1 MKTKS
6 TLLFFGLL
14 FGSVNSYAQ
23 TSTIK
28 GMVVDSLT
36 SQGEPYVT
44 IRVYKERKSDNP
56 LAMWVTNIDGTFTHT
71 VNGQGNFFISFS
83 SMGRK
88 DIIRNVQLSA
98 TGGEIDLGKL
108 LIQDNAK
115 QLKGVEVVAQKPLV
129 KMETDKMAYDVQA
142 DNDSKASTVL
152 DMLRKV
158 PMVIVDGQDNITV
171 NGQSSFK
178 VYVDGKPSVMFSS
191 NPSQVFKAMPASMV
205 KSIEVIT
212 NPGAKYDAEG
222 VGGVLNIVMNASSNS
237 KMSKNGYNGNVSLTA
252 AAIGLRL
259 SSFISGQ
266 QGKFSYSANIMNNRG
281 RVKGVE
287 TEMERIASDGSR
299 MIYNQTG
306 STRMPFT
313 MANVSLGYEI
323 DSVSNVNATLGVT
336 QFEMNNDGHPT
347 TTFTGGS
354 YGTGFS
360 YSNAMT
366 MKNVNNS
373 YNGSLDY
380 QRFLNRNRTS
390 SITLSYLFTTSPAR
404 SENRRIYDPVSALVT
419 IPLADLY
426 SEAKTRGTEH
436 TLQVDYITPLS
447 KTQQLNTGV
456 KYINRRSTS
465 DSRFYDIVGS
475 VEQYDPA
482 KSVNYKNLQSV
493 LAEYAEYKVTLKN
506 VSAKA
511 GLRYEHTWESVDF
524 VLGAGSNFK
533 KNYGNLVPSASVTYN
548 LSPTKNIGVNYGM
561 RITRPGITYLN
572 PYVDRSNPTIIIYG
586 NSDLEVEKTHN
597 INLVYNTFSRKFMA
611 NFTLGTIFANN
622 KIEEYSFM
630 QSGILNRTY
639 GNIVQ
644 SKSFNFNTFMNY
656 SLSKNTRIML
666 NLNLEYADLKS
677 AQLNQHNS
685 GWMATAYLGLQQT
698 LPWDLKWNV
707 NLTGSTTRYTLQGY
721 QTGNNMLISTLSK
734 SLFNDKLS
742 LSLLY
747 LAPLTGKL
755 KIDQYSKGHDFETTT
770 RIRIPLQNLMFTV
783 SWNFGNTK
791 KTFQQRSSKITNDFQ
806 EREDSNS
813 QVPGLGA
820 GSGKG
825 M

>member
-14 FGSVNSYAQ
+14 LGSVNSYAQ

-44 IRVYKERKSDNP
+44 IRVYKERKSDKP
-56 LAMWVTNIDGTFTHT
+56 LAMWVTNIDGTFAHT

-222 VGGVLNIVMNASSNS
+222 VGGVLNIVMNASANS
-237 KMSKNGYNGNVSLTA
+237 KMNKNGYNGNVSLTA

-259 SSFISGQ
+259 SSFIGGQ

-323 DSVSNVNATLGVT
+323 DSVSNVSATLGIT

-360 YSNAMT
+360 YGNAMT

-380 QRFLNRNRTS
+380 QRFLNKSRTS

-475 VEQYDPA
+475 IEQYDPA

-572 PYVDRSNPTIIIYG
+572 PYVDRSNPMIISYG

-597 INLVYNTFSRKFMA
+597 INLVYNTFLRKFMA
-611 NFTLGTIFANN
+611 NFTLGTMFANN
-622 KIEEYSFM
+622 KIDEYSFM

-656 SLSKNTRIML
+656 SLFKNTRIML
-666 NLNLEYADLKS
+666 NLTLEYADLKS

>member
-14 FGSVNSYAQ
+14 FGFVNSYAQ

-44 IRVYKERKSDNP
+44 IRVYKERKSDKP

-360 YSNAMT
+360 YGNAMT

-656 SLSKNTRIML
+656 SLFKNTRIML

>member
-1 MKTKS
+1 MKTKN

-14 FGSVNSYAQ
+14 FGCVNSYAQ

-44 IRVYKERKSDNP
+44 IRVYKERKSDKP
-56 LAMWVTNIDGTFTHT
+56 LAMWVTNIDGTFAHT

-222 VGGVLNIVMNASSNS
+222 VGGVLNIVMNASANS
-237 KMSKNGYNGNVSLTA
+237 KMNKNGYNGNVSLTA

-323 DSVSNVNATLGVT
+323 DSVSNVSATLGIT

-360 YSNAMT
+360 YGNAMT

-380 QRFLNRNRTS
+380 QRFLNKSRTS
-390 SITLSYLFTTSPAR
+390 SVTLSYLFTTSPAR

-465 DSRFYDIVGS
+465 DSRFYDIVGG

-572 PYVDRSNPTIIIYG
+572 PYVDRSNPTIISYG

-734 SLFNDKLS
+734 SLFNDKLN

-747 LAPLTGKL
+747 IAPLTGKL

>member
-1 MKTKS
+1 MKTKN

-44 IRVYKERKSDNP
+44 IRVYKERKSDKP
-56 LAMWVTNIDGTFTHT
+56 LAMWVTNIDGTFAHT

-115 QLKGVEVVAQKPLV
+115 QLKGVEVMAQKPLV

-158 PMVIVDGQDNITV
+158 PMVTVDGQDNIMV

-237 KMSKNGYNGNVSLTA
+237 KMKQNGYNGNVSLTA
-252 AAIGLRL
+252 ATIGLRL
-259 SSFISGQ
+259 SSFIGGQ

-281 RVKGVE
+281 RVKDVE

-323 DSVSNVNATLGVT
+323 DSVSNVSATLGIT

-360 YSNAMT
+360 YGNAMT

-380 QRFLNRNRTS
+380 QRFLSKSRTS

-465 DSRFYDIVGS
+465 DSRFYDIVGG

-572 PYVDRSNPTIIIYG
+572 PYVDRSNPTIISYG

-611 NFTLGTIFANN
+611 NFTLGTMFANN

-734 SLFNDKLS
+734 SLFNDKLN

-747 LAPLTGKL
+747 IAPLTGKL

>member
-44 IRVYKERKSDNP
+44 IRVYKERKSNKP
-56 LAMWVTNIDGTFTHT
+56 LAMWVTNIDGTFAHT

-222 VGGVLNIVMNASSNS
+222 VGGVLNIVMNASANS
-237 KMSKNGYNGNVSLTA
+237 KMNKNGYNGNVSLTA

-360 YSNAMT
+360 YGNAMT

-380 QRFLNRNRTS
+380 QRFLNKSRTS

>member
-44 IRVYKERKSDNP
+44 IRVYKERKSNKP

-237 KMSKNGYNGNVSLTA
+237 KMNKNGYNGNVSLTA

-323 DSVSNVNATLGVT
+323 DSVSNVSATLGIT

-360 YSNAMT
+360 YGNAMT

-380 QRFLNRNRTS
+380 QRFLNKSRTS

-482 KSVNYKNLQSV
+482 KSVNYKNFQSV

-511 GLRYEHTWESVDF
+511 GVRYEHTWESVDF
-524 VLGAGSNFK
+524 VFGAGSNFK

-572 PYVDRSNPTIIIYG
+572 PYVDRSNPTIISYG

-611 NFTLGTIFANN
+611 NFTLGTMFANN

>member
-44 IRVYKERKSDNP
+44 IRVYKERKSDKP

-426 SEAKTRGTEH
+426 SEAKTRGIEH

-770 RIRIPLQNLMFTV
+770 HIRIPLQNLMFTV

>member
-14 FGSVNSYAQ
+14 LGSVNSYAQ

-44 IRVYKERKSDNP
+44 IRVYKERKSDKP

-88 DIIRNVQLSA
+88 DIIRNVQLST

-237 KMSKNGYNGNVSLTA
+237 KMKQNGYNGNVSLTA
-252 AAIGLRL
+252 ATIGLRL
-259 SSFISGQ
+259 SSFIGGQ

-323 DSVSNVNATLGVT
+323 DSVSNVSATLGIT

-380 QRFLNRNRTS
+380 QRFLNKSRTS

-404 SENRRIYDPVSALVT
+404 SENRRIYDPLSALVT
-419 IPLADLY
+419 IPLSDLY

-447 KTQQLNTGV
+447 KIQQLNTGV

-572 PYVDRSNPTIIIYG
+572 PYVDRSNPTIISYG

-611 NFTLGTIFANN
+611 NFTLGTMFANN

-666 NLNLEYADLKS
+666 NLTLEYADLKS

-734 SLFNDKLS
+734 SLFNDKLG

>member
-1 MKTKS
+1 
-6 TLLFFGLL
+6 
-14 FGSVNSYAQ
+14 
-23 TSTIK
+23 
-28 GMVVDSLT
+28 
-36 SQGEPYVT
+36 
-44 IRVYKERKSDNP
+44 
-56 LAMWVTNIDGTFTHT
+56 
-71 VNGQGNFFISFS
+71 
-83 SMGRK
+83 
-88 DIIRNVQLSA
+88 
-98 TGGEIDLGKL
+98 
-108 LIQDNAK
+108 
-115 QLKGVEVVAQKPLV
+115 
-129 KMETDKMAYDVQA
+129 
-142 DNDSKASTVL
+142 
-152 DMLRKV
+152 
-158 PMVIVDGQDNITV
+158 
-171 NGQSSFK
+171 
-178 VYVDGKPSVMFSS
+178 
-191 NPSQVFKAMPASMV
+191 
-205 KSIEVIT
+205 
-212 NPGAKYDAEG
+212 
-222 VGGVLNIVMNASSNS
+222 
-237 KMSKNGYNGNVSLTA
+237 
-252 AAIGLRL
+252 
-259 SSFISGQ
+259 
-266 QGKFSYSANIMNNRG
+266 
-281 RVKGVE
+281 
-287 TEMERIASDGSR
+287 
-299 MIYNQTG
+299 
-306 STRMPFT
+306 

-323 DSVSNVNATLGVT
+323 DSVSNVSATLGIT

-360 YSNAMT
+360 YGNAMT

-380 QRFLNRNRTS
+380 QRFLNKSRTS

-447 KTQQLNTGV
+447 KIQQLNTGV

-493 LAEYAEYKVTLKN
+493 LAEYAEYKVTSKN

-524 VLGAGSNFK
+524 VLGSGSDFK

-572 PYVDRSNPTIIIYG
+572 PYVDRSNPTIISYG

-611 NFTLGTIFANN
+611 NFTLGTTFANN

-656 SLSKNTRIML
+656 SLSKKTRIML
-666 NLNLEYADLKS
+666 NLTLEYADLKS
-677 AQLNQHNS
+677 TQLNQHNS
-685 GWMATAYLGLQQT
+685 GWMATAFLGVQQT

-791 KTFQQRSSKITNDFQ
+791 KTFQQRTSKITNDFQ

>member
-23 TSTIK
+23 TSTKK

-44 IRVYKERKSDNP
+44 IRVYKERKSDKP

-237 KMSKNGYNGNVSLTA
+237 KMNKNGYNGNVSLTA

-323 DSVSNVNATLGVT
+323 DSVSNVSATLGIT

-360 YSNAMT
+360 YGNAMT

-380 QRFLNRNRTS
+380 QRFLNKSRTS

-482 KSVNYKNLQSV
+482 KSVNYKNFQSV

-524 VLGAGSNFK
+524 VFGAGSNFK

-572 PYVDRSNPTIIIYG
+572 PYVDRSNPTIISYG

-611 NFTLGTIFANN
+611 NFTLGTMFANN

>member
-44 IRVYKERKSDNP
+44 IRVYKERKSDKP
-56 LAMWVTNIDGTFTHT
+56 LAMWVTNIDGTFAHT

-222 VGGVLNIVMNASSNS
+222 VGGVLNIVMNASANS
-237 KMSKNGYNGNVSLTA
+237 KMNKNGYNGNVSLTA

-281 RVKGVE
+281 RVKGVD
-287 TEMERIASDGSR
+287 TEIERIASDGSR

-323 DSVSNVNATLGVT
+323 DSVSNVSATLGIT

-360 YSNAMT
+360 YSNDMT

-475 VEQYDPA
+475 IEQYDPA

-493 LAEYAEYKVTLKN
+493 LAEYAEYKVTSKN

-524 VLGAGSNFK
+524 VLGAGSDFK

-572 PYVDRSNPTIIIYG
+572 PYVDRSNPTIISYG

>member
-44 IRVYKERKSDNP
+44 IRVYKERKSDKP
-56 LAMWVTNIDGTFTHT
+56 LAMWVTNIDGTFAHT

>member
-44 IRVYKERKSDNP
+44 IRVYKERKSDKP
-56 LAMWVTNIDGTFTHT
+56 LAMWVTNIDGTFAHT

-222 VGGVLNIVMNASSNS
+222 VGGVLNIVMNASANS
-237 KMSKNGYNGNVSLTA
+237 KMNKNGYNGNVSLTA

-323 DSVSNVNATLGVT
+323 DSVSNVSATLGIT

-360 YSNAMT
+360 YGNAMT

-380 QRFLNRNRTS
+380 QRFLNKSRTS

-572 PYVDRSNPTIIIYG
+572 PYVDRSNPTIISYG

-611 NFTLGTIFANN
+611 NLTLGTTFANN

>member
-44 IRVYKERKSDNP
+44 IRVYKERKSDKP
-56 LAMWVTNIDGTFTHT
+56 LAMWVTNIDGTFAHT

-237 KMSKNGYNGNVSLTA
+237 KMNKNGYNGNVSLTA

-323 DSVSNVNATLGVT
+323 DSVSNVSATLGIT

-360 YSNAMT
+360 YGNAMT

-380 QRFLNRNRTS
+380 QRFLNKSRTS
-390 SITLSYLFTTSPAR
+390 SVTLSYLFTTSPAR
-404 SENRRIYDPVSALVT
+404 SENRRIYDPLSALVT
-419 IPLADLY
+419 IPLSDLY

-475 VEQYDPA
+475 IEQYDPA

-493 LAEYAEYKVTLKN
+493 LAEYAEYKVTSKN

-524 VLGAGSNFK
+524 VLGSGSDFK
-533 KNYGNLVPSASVTYN
+533 KNYSNLVPSASVTYN

-572 PYVDRSNPTIIIYG
+572 PYVDRSNPTIISYG

-611 NFTLGTIFANN
+611 NLTLGTIFANN

-644 SKSFNFNTFMNY
+644 SKSFSFNTFMNY

-677 AQLNQHNS
+677 AQLNQYNS

>member
-1 MKTKS
+1 
-6 TLLFFGLL
+6 
-14 FGSVNSYAQ
+14 
-23 TSTIK
+23 
-28 GMVVDSLT
+28 
-36 SQGEPYVT
+36 
-44 IRVYKERKSDNP
+44 
-56 LAMWVTNIDGTFTHT
+56 
-71 VNGQGNFFISFS
+71 
-83 SMGRK
+83 
-88 DIIRNVQLSA
+88 
-98 TGGEIDLGKL
+98 
-108 LIQDNAK
+108 
-115 QLKGVEVVAQKPLV
+115 
-129 KMETDKMAYDVQA
+129 
-142 DNDSKASTVL
+142 
-152 DMLRKV
+152 
-158 PMVIVDGQDNITV
+158 
-171 NGQSSFK
+171 
-178 VYVDGKPSVMFSS
+178 
-191 NPSQVFKAMPASMV
+191 
-205 KSIEVIT
+205 
-212 NPGAKYDAEG
+212 
-222 VGGVLNIVMNASSNS
+222 
-237 KMSKNGYNGNVSLTA
+237 
-252 AAIGLRL
+252 
-259 SSFISGQ
+259 
-266 QGKFSYSANIMNNRG
+266 
-281 RVKGVE
+281 
-287 TEMERIASDGSR
+287 MERIASDGSR

-380 QRFLNRNRTS
+380 QRFLNKSRTS

-447 KTQQLNTGV
+447 KIQQLNTGV

-493 LAEYAEYKVTLKN
+493 LAEYAEYKVTSKN

-572 PYVDRSNPTIIIYG
+572 PYVDRSNPTIISYG

-611 NFTLGTIFANN
+611 NFTLGTMFANN

>member
-44 IRVYKERKSDNP
+44 IRVYKERKSDKP
-56 LAMWVTNIDGTFTHT
+56 LAMWVTNIDGTFAHT

-222 VGGVLNIVMNASSNS
+222 VGGVLNIVMNASANS
-237 KMSKNGYNGNVSLTA
+237 KMNKNGYNGNVSLTA

-323 DSVSNVNATLGVT
+323 DSVSNVSATLGIT

-360 YSNAMT
+360 YGNAMT

-380 QRFLNRNRTS
+380 QRFLNKSRTS

-404 SENRRIYDPVSALVT
+404 SEIRRIYDPVSALVT

-493 LAEYAEYKVTLKN
+493 LAEYAEYKVTSKN

-572 PYVDRSNPTIIIYG
+572 PYVDRSNPTIISYG

-611 NFTLGTIFANN
+611 NFTLGTTFANN

-656 SLSKNTRIML
+656 SLFKNTRIML
-666 NLNLEYADLKS
+666 NLTLEYADLKS

-734 SLFNDKLS
+734 SLFNDKLN

-755 KIDQYSKGHDFETTT
+755 KIDQYSKGRDFETTT

>member
-44 IRVYKERKSDNP
+44 IRVYKERKSDKP

-666 NLNLEYADLKS
+666 NLTLEYADLKS

-755 KIDQYSKGHDFETTT
+755 KIDQYSKGRDFETTT

>member
-1 MKTKS
+1 MKTKN

-44 IRVYKERKSDNP
+44 IRVYKERKSDKP

-88 DIIRNVQLSA
+88 DIIRNVQLST

-158 PMVIVDGQDNITV
+158 PMVTVDGQDNITV

-191 NPSQVFKAMPASMV
+191 NPSQVFKSMPASMV

-237 KMSKNGYNGNVSLTA
+237 KMNKNGYNGNVSLTA

-323 DSVSNVNATLGVT
+323 DSVSNVSATLGIT

-360 YSNAMT
+360 YGNAMT

-380 QRFLNRNRTS
+380 QRFLNKSRTS

-475 VEQYDPA
+475 IEQYDPA

-493 LAEYAEYKVTLKN
+493 LAEYAEYKVTSKN

-572 PYVDRSNPTIIIYG
+572 PYVDRSNPTIISYG
-586 NSDLEVEKTHN
+586 NSDLEVEKTHS

-611 NFTLGTIFANN
+611 NFTLGTMFANN

-666 NLNLEYADLKS
+666 NLTLEYADLKS

-734 SLFNDKLS
+734 SLFNDKLN

-755 KIDQYSKGHDFETTT
+755 KIDQYSKGRDFETTT

>member
-1 MKTKS
+1 MKTKN

-44 IRVYKERKSDNP
+44 IRVYKERKSDKP

-88 DIIRNVQLSA
+88 DIIRNVQLST

-129 KMETDKMAYDVQA
+129 RMETDKMAYDVQA

-237 KMSKNGYNGNVSLTA
+237 KMNKNGYNGNVSLTA

-281 RVKGVE
+281 RVKDVE

-323 DSVSNVNATLGVT
+323 DSVSNVSATLGIT

-360 YSNAMT
+360 YGNAMT

-380 QRFLNRNRTS
+380 QRFLNKSRTS

-404 SENRRIYDPVSALVT
+404 SENRRIYDPLSALVT
-419 IPLADLY
+419 IPLSDLY

-447 KTQQLNTGV
+447 KIQQLNTGV

-572 PYVDRSNPTIIIYG
+572 PYVDRSNPTIISYG

-611 NFTLGTIFANN
+611 NFTLGTMFANN

-666 NLNLEYADLKS
+666 NLTLEYADLKS

-734 SLFNDKLS
+734 SLFNDKLG

>member
-1 MKTKS
+1 MKTKN

-44 IRVYKERKSDNP
+44 IRVYKERKSDKP
-56 LAMWVTNIDGTFTHT
+56 LAMWVTNIDGTFAHT

-237 KMSKNGYNGNVSLTA
+237 KMNKNGYNGNVSLTA

-323 DSVSNVNATLGVT
+323 DSVSNVSATLGIT

-360 YSNAMT
+360 YGNAMT

-380 QRFLNRNRTS
+380 QRFLNKNRTS

-493 LAEYAEYKVTLKN
+493 LAEYAEYKVTSKN

-572 PYVDRSNPTIIIYG
+572 PYVDRSNPTIISYG

-611 NFTLGTIFANN
+611 NFTLGTMFANN

-791 KTFQQRSSKITNDFQ
+791 KTFQQRTSKITNDFQ

>member
-44 IRVYKERKSDNP
+44 IRVYKERKSDKP
-56 LAMWVTNIDGTFTHT
+56 LTMWVTNIDGTFTHT

-791 KTFQQRSSKITNDFQ
+791 KTFQQRTSKITNDFQ

>member
-1 MKTKS
+1 MKTKN

-44 IRVYKERKSDNP
+44 IRVYKERKSDKP

-108 LIQDNAK
+108 LIQDNAR

-237 KMSKNGYNGNVSLTA
+237 KMNKNGYNGNVSLTA

-323 DSVSNVNATLGVT
+323 DSVSNVSATLGIT

-493 LAEYAEYKVTLKN
+493 LAEYAEYKVTSKN

>member
-1 MKTKS
+1 MKTKN

-44 IRVYKERKSDNP
+44 IRVYKERKSDKP
-56 LAMWVTNIDGTFTHT
+56 LAMWVTNIDGTFAHT

-524 VLGAGSNFK
+524 VFGAGSNFK

-572 PYVDRSNPTIIIYG
+572 PYVDRSNPTIISYG

>member
-44 IRVYKERKSDNP
+44 IRVYKERKSDKP

-237 KMSKNGYNGNVSLTA
+237 KMNKNGYNGNVSLTA

-323 DSVSNVNATLGVT
+323 DSVSNVSATLGIT

-360 YSNAMT
+360 YGNAMT

-380 QRFLNRNRTS
+380 QRFLNKSRTS

-482 KSVNYKNLQSV
+482 KSVNYKNFQSV

-524 VLGAGSNFK
+524 VFGAGSNFK

-572 PYVDRSNPTIIIYG
+572 PYVDRSNPTIISYG

-611 NFTLGTIFANN
+611 NFTLGTMFANN

>member
-44 IRVYKERKSDNP
+44 IRVYKERKSDKP

>member
-44 IRVYKERKSDNP
+44 IRVYKERKSDKP
-56 LAMWVTNIDGTFTHT
+56 LAMWVTNIDGTFAHT

-108 LIQDNAK
+108 LIQDNAR

-222 VGGVLNIVMNASSNS
+222 VGGVLNIVMNASANS
-237 KMSKNGYNGNVSLTA
+237 KMNKNGYNGNVSLTA

-323 DSVSNVNATLGVT
+323 DSVSNVSATLGIT

-347 TTFTGGS
+347 TTFMGGS

-360 YSNAMT
+360 YGNAMT

-380 QRFLNRNRTS
+380 QRFLNKSRTS

-465 DSRFYDIVGS
+465 DSRFYDIVGG

-572 PYVDRSNPTIIIYG
+572 PYVDRSNPTIISYG

-611 NFTLGTIFANN
+611 NFTLGTMFANN

-734 SLFNDKLS
+734 SLFNDKLN

-747 LAPLTGKL
+747 IAPLTGKL

>member
-44 IRVYKERKSDNP
+44 IRVYKERKSDKP

-791 KTFQQRSSKITNDFQ
+791 KTFQQRTSKITNDFQ

>member
-44 IRVYKERKSDNP
+44 IRVYKERKSDKP

-323 DSVSNVNATLGVT
+323 DSVSNVSATLGIT

-360 YSNAMT
+360 YGNAMT

-380 QRFLNRNRTS
+380 QRFLNKSRTS

-482 KSVNYKNLQSV
+482 KSVNYKNFQSV

-524 VLGAGSNFK
+524 VFGAGSNFK

-572 PYVDRSNPTIIIYG
+572 PYVDRSNPTIISYG

-611 NFTLGTIFANN
+611 NFTLGTMFANN

-666 NLNLEYADLKS
+666 NLTLEYADLKS

>member
-44 IRVYKERKSDNP
+44 IRVYKERKSDKP
-56 LAMWVTNIDGTFTHT
+56 LAMWVTNIDGTFAHT

-108 LIQDNAK
+108 LIQDNAR

-237 KMSKNGYNGNVSLTA
+237 KMNKNGYNGNVSLTA

>member
-44 IRVYKERKSDNP
+44 IRVYKERKSDKP

-493 LAEYAEYKVTLKN
+493 LAEYAEYKVTSKN

-572 PYVDRSNPTIIIYG
+572 PYVDRSNPTIISYG

>member
-44 IRVYKERKSDNP
+44 IRVYKERKSDKP
-56 LAMWVTNIDGTFTHT
+56 LAMWVTNIDGTFAHT

-222 VGGVLNIVMNASSNS
+222 VGGVLNIVMNASANS
-237 KMSKNGYNGNVSLTA
+237 KMNKNGYNGNVSLTA

-323 DSVSNVNATLGVT
+323 DSVSNVSATLGIT

-360 YSNAMT
+360 YGNAMT

-380 QRFLNRNRTS
+380 QRFLNKSRTS

-447 KTQQLNTGV
+447 KIQQLNTGV

-475 VEQYDPA
+475 IEQYDPA

-524 VLGAGSNFK
+524 VLGSGSNFK

-572 PYVDRSNPTIIIYG
+572 PYVDRSNPTIISYG

-611 NFTLGTIFANN
+611 NFTLGTMFANN

-755 KIDQYSKGHDFETTT
+755 KIDQYSKGRDFETTT

>member
-44 IRVYKERKSDNP
+44 IRVYKERKSDKP
-56 LAMWVTNIDGTFTHT
+56 LAMWVTNIDGTFAHT

-237 KMSKNGYNGNVSLTA
+237 KMNKNGYNGNVSLTA

-323 DSVSNVNATLGVT
+323 DSVSNVSATLGIT

-360 YSNAMT
+360 YGNAMT

-447 KTQQLNTGV
+447 KIQQLNTGV

-493 LAEYAEYKVTLKN
+493 LAEYAEYKVTSKN

-524 VLGAGSNFK
+524 VLGSGSDFK

>member
-44 IRVYKERKSDNP
+44 IRVYKERKSDKP
-56 LAMWVTNIDGTFTHT
+56 LAMWVTNIDGTFAHT

-222 VGGVLNIVMNASSNS
+222 VGGVLNIVMNASANS
-237 KMSKNGYNGNVSLTA
+237 KMNKNGYNGNVSLTA

-323 DSVSNVNATLGVT
+323 DSVSNVSATLGIT

-380 QRFLNRNRTS
+380 QRFLNRSRTS

-475 VEQYDPA
+475 IEQYDPA

-493 LAEYAEYKVTLKN
+493 LAEYAEYKVTSKN

-524 VLGAGSNFK
+524 VLGSGSDFK

-572 PYVDRSNPTIIIYG
+572 PYVDRSNPTIISYG

-611 NFTLGTIFANN
+611 NLTLGTIFANN

-644 SKSFNFNTFMNY
+644 SKSFSFNTFMNY

-677 AQLNQHNS
+677 AQLNQYNS

>member
-44 IRVYKERKSDNP
+44 IRVYKERKSNKP
-56 LAMWVTNIDGTFTHT
+56 LAMWVTNIDGTFAHT

-222 VGGVLNIVMNASSNS
+222 VGGVLNIVMNASANS
-237 KMSKNGYNGNVSLTA
+237 KMNKNGYNGNVSLTA

>member
-44 IRVYKERKSDNP
+44 IRVYKERKSDKP

-380 QRFLNRNRTS
+380 QRFLNKSRTS

>member
-44 IRVYKERKSDNP
+44 IRVYKERKSDKP

-572 PYVDRSNPTIIIYG
+572 PYVDRSNPTIISYG

-611 NFTLGTIFANN
+611 NFTLGTTFANN

>member
-44 IRVYKERKSDNP
+44 IRVYKERKSNKP
-56 LAMWVTNIDGTFTHT
+56 LAMWVTNIDGTFAHT

-142 DNDSKASTVL
+142 DNDSKDSTVL

-222 VGGVLNIVMNASSNS
+222 VGGVLNIVMNASANS
-237 KMSKNGYNGNVSLTA
+237 KMNKNGYNGNVSLTA

-323 DSVSNVNATLGVT
+323 DSVSNVSATLGIT

-360 YSNAMT
+360 YGNAMT

-380 QRFLNRNRTS
+380 QRFLNKSRTS

-572 PYVDRSNPTIIIYG
+572 PYVDRSNPTIISYG

-611 NFTLGTIFANN
+611 NLTLGTTFANN

-677 AQLNQHNS
+677 AQLNQYNS

>member
-44 IRVYKERKSDNP
+44 IRVYKERKSDKP
-56 LAMWVTNIDGTFTHT
+56 LAMWVTNIDGTFAHT

-152 DMLRKV
+152 EMLRKV

-222 VGGVLNIVMNASSNS
+222 VGGVLNIVMNASANS
-237 KMSKNGYNGNVSLTA
+237 KMNKNGYNGNVSLTA

-266 QGKFSYSANIMNNRG
+266 QGKLSYSANIMNNRG

-323 DSVSNVNATLGVT
+323 DSVSNVSATLGIT

-360 YSNAMT
+360 YSNDMT

-380 QRFLNRNRTS
+380 QRFLNRSRTS

-447 KTQQLNTGV
+447 KIQQLNTGV

-493 LAEYAEYKVTLKN
+493 LAEYAEYKVTSKN

-524 VLGAGSNFK
+524 VLGSGSDFK

-572 PYVDRSNPTIIIYG
+572 PYVDRSNPTIISYG

-611 NFTLGTIFANN
+611 NFTLGTMFANN

-666 NLNLEYADLKS
+666 NLTLEYADLKS
-677 AQLNQHNS
+677 TQLNQHNS

>member
-44 IRVYKERKSDNP
+44 IRVYKERKSNKP
-56 LAMWVTNIDGTFTHT
+56 LAMWVTNIDGTFAHT

-222 VGGVLNIVMNASSNS
+222 VGGVLNIVMNASANS
-237 KMSKNGYNGNVSLTA
+237 KMNKNGYNGNVSLTA

-323 DSVSNVNATLGVT
+323 DSVSNVSATLGIT

-360 YSNAMT
+360 YGNAMT

-380 QRFLNRNRTS
+380 QRFLNKSRTS

-524 VLGAGSNFK
+524 VLGAGSDFK

-572 PYVDRSNPTIIIYG
+572 PYVDRSNPTIISYG